1 MTANNPHAQ
10 TEKPIPATV
19 IFSHR
24 LINKKADMAN
34 LLDLVNTVDQ
44 MTIRA
49 TSMLDVTSAHLL
61 DSRESAISNDTI
73 YWVLQSVIKEIE
85 DLNVVV
91 NAYVDSQA

>member
-1 MTANNPHAQ
+1 MTTNNPQAK
-10 TEKPIPATV
+10 TEQSTPANV
-19 IFSHR
+19 NFSHR

-61 DSRESAISNDTI
+61 DSRESSINKDTL
-73 YWVLQSVIKEIE
+73 YWVMQSIIKEIE
-85 DLNVVV
+85 DLNAVV
-91 NAYVDSQA
+91 NAYADSQA